1 MTDLFFRVLT
11 STLSWKHSGFWWAW
25 ALSAQSRTHPCLCDM
40 NLLGPPLL
48 SSGEAPEQMPHC
60 IWKVPFSGA
69 GDRYGDAWGVF

>member
-1 MTDLFFRVLT
+1 M
-11 STLSWKHSGFWWAW
+11 H
-25 ALSAQSRTHPCLCDM
+25 
-40 NLLGPPLL
+40 LLDPPLL